1 MKKKLVVLTGAG
13 ISAESGIKTFRDS
26 DGLWEGHDV
35 MEVATPEGW
44 RKNQELVLDFYNKRR
59 QQLKEVEPNLG
70 HKILAELEQDFDVHI
85 ITQNV
90 DDLHERAGSTKVLHL
105 HGELLKVRS
114 VKNRN
119 LILDW
124 TEDLYTG
131 DFDENGDQLRPHIVW
146 FGEDVPALEEAI
158 EITETADYFAVIGTS
173 LQVYPA
179 AGLISYTYS
188 ITPVFYIDPK
198 PIAIPNIQNKVEVI
212 AKIASEGVAELRE
225 RLNTNFT
232 NIH

>member
-44 RKNQELVLDFYNKRR
+44 HKNQELVLDFYNKRR
-59 QQLKEVEPNLG
+59 QQLKEVNPNLG
-70 HKILAELEQDFDVHI
+70 HIILAELEKDFEVQI

-90 DDLHERAGSTKVLHL
+90 DDLHERAGSTNVLHL

-114 VKNRN
+114 TQNKN

-124 TEDLYTG
+124 TEDLLTG
-131 DFDENGDQLRPHIVW
+131 DFDANGHQLRPHIVW
-146 FGEDVPALEEAI
+146 FGEEVPALEEAI
-158 EITETADYFAVIGTS
+158 DITETADYFAVIGTS

-179 AGLISYTYS
+179 AGLISYTPS
-188 ITPVFYIDPK
+188 TTPVFYIDPK
-198 PIAIPNIQNKVEVI
+198 PISIPNLRNKVETI
-212 AKIASEGVAELRE
+212 AKFASEGVADLRE
-225 RLNTNFT
+225 KLLNLEKTT
-232 NIH
+232 

>member
-70 HKILAELEQDFDVHI
+70 HLILAELEQEFDVYV

-90 DDLHERAGSTKVLHL
+90 DDLHERAGTTKVLHL

-114 VKNRN
+114 TQNSN
-119 LILDW
+119 YILNWPD
-124 TEDLYTG
+124 DLYTG
-131 DFDENGDQLRPHIVW
+131 DFDDKGHQLRPHIVW

-158 EITETADYFAVIGTS
+158 DITETADYFAVIGTS

-179 AGLISYTYS
+179 AGLISYTQNH
-188 ITPVFYIDPK
+188 TPVFYIDPK
-198 PIAIPNIQNKVEVI
+198 PIKIPNLRNQLEII
-212 AKIASEGVAELRE
+212 AKPASEGVAILRE
-225 RLNTNFT
+225 QLLEMEKL
-232 NIH
+232 

>member
-44 RKNQELVLDFYNKRR
+44 HKNQELVLDFYNKRR
-59 QQLKEVEPNLG
+59 QQLKEVKPNLG
-70 HKILAELEQDFDVHI
+70 HIILAELEKDFDVHV

-114 VKNRN
+114 IRDKN

-131 DFDENGDQLRPHIVW
+131 DFDANGHQLRPHIVW
-146 FGEDVPALEEAI
+146 FGEEVPALEEAI
-158 EITETADYFAVIGTS
+158 DITETADYFAVIGTS

-179 AGLISYTYS
+179 AGLIAYASST
-188 ITPVFYIDPK
+188 TPVFYIDPK
-198 PIAIPNIQNKVEVI
+198 PIAIPNIRNKVETI
-212 AKIASEGVAELRE
+212 AKFASEGVADLRA
-225 RLNTNFT
+225 RLNSF
-232 NIH
+232 